1 MCGIAGGFGP
11 LASISVVE
19 IMSKTL
25 VHRGPDEM
33 VSWSDENCALSMTRL
48 AIVDLETGSQPL
60 FNEDKTVVCI
70 FNGEIFNHAEL
81 RSQTLAGHKFI
92 TDHADG
98 EVIPHL
104 YEENGLEFPNELDG
118 MFAIAVWDS
127 EKKNLILCR
136 DHFGIKPLYYTI
148 IDSSIFFASEIKAIL
163 EIPDFVPKFDYCQFN
178 NYFILG
184 HTMAPGTAYA
194 NIKQLLPAQ
203 ILKFDASGEISIADY
218 WSPEGISINEFS
230 DHTMLKDRL
239 LESVKNRMDADV
251 EIGCFLSGGLDSSII
266 ALLASDYGKRKIKTY
281 SLIYPASTRT
291 GKSEDQYWARIVAET
306 INSTHTEVLMTPE
319 IIMSEFSQLVNAF
332 DEPFAGVTSTYFLS
346 KSVASEVKVALT
358 GDGSD
363 EMFGSYFF
371 HRLAAAMDSNQDEV
385 SNQYRLGLSDTE
397 IAELSKFKEEP
408 MRRLNYFRQQGLLP
422 GPFYSE
428 QMIHH
433 LNQAGG
439 NSEAL
444 LLQSY
449 GSLENKYQ
457 NDSKLKQ
464 SLWLDFH
471 DLLPNEI
478 LQFVDRLSMAH
489 SLELRPPFLT
499 KEIYELSL
507 TFSPEKL
514 ISSQTEKEILKKA
527 FSDDLPKELIF
538 REKEGFVLPLA
549 QWLTK
554 EMRPWLLDILD
565 EKRILQHGLL
575 NGSEIE
581 KLARGYLIPD
591 HKKAKLLWKFAFFQ
605 IWWENNA
612 RK

>member
-11 LASISVVE
+11 LASSSVVE
-19 IMSKTL
+19 RMSKSL
-25 VHRGPDEM
+25 SHRGPDEM
-33 VSWSDENCALSMTRL
+33 VSWNDKDCALSMTRL

-60 FNEDKTVVCI
+60 FNEDKTIICI

-81 RSQTLAGHKFI
+81 RNNKLASHKFI

-104 YEENGLEFPNELDG
+104 YEEENLLFPNELDG
-118 MFAIAVWDS
+118 MFAIAMWDS
-127 EKKNLILCR
+127 AEKKLILCR

-148 IDSSIFFASEIKAIL
+148 IERTIFFASEIKAIL
-163 EIPDFVPKFDYCQFN
+163 EIPFFKPKFDYSQFN

-184 HTMAPGTAYA
+184 HTIAPGTAYA
-194 NIKQLLPAQ
+194 NIKQIMPAQ
-203 ILKFDASGEISIADY
+203 ILAFDASG
-218 WSPEGISINEFS
+218 GISKSNYWNPEAILVNEFS
-230 DHTMLKDRL
+230 DHTMLKERL
-239 LESVKNRMDADV
+239 IQSVNRRMEADV
-251 EIGCFLSGGLDSSII
+251 EIGCFLSGGLDSSIV
-266 ALLASDYGKRKIKTY
+266 ALLASDFGKKKIRTY
-281 SLIYPASTRT
+281 SLIYPTSTRM
-291 GKSEDQYWARIVAET
+291 GKSEDEYWARIVAEK

-319 IIMSEFSQLVNAF
+319 KIMSEFTQLVNAF

-346 KSVASEVKVALT
+346 QSVAAEVKVALT

-371 HRLAAAMDSNQDEV
+371 HRLAAAMDSNEDEKL
-385 SNQYRLGLSDTE
+385 NRYRLGLSRSE
-397 IAELSKFKEEP
+397 ITELSKFKEEAV
-408 MRRLNYFRQQGLLP
+408 RRLNFARQHGLLP
-422 GPFYSE
+422 EPYYSA
-428 QMIHH
+428 QMINE
-433 LNQAGG
+433 LNRAGG

-449 GSLENKYQ
+449 GSLSNIRQ
-457 NDSKLKQ
+457 TNSKLKQ

-471 DLLPNEI
+471 ELLPNEI
-478 LQFVDRLSMAH
+478 LPFVDRLAMAH
-489 SLELRPPFLT
+489 SLELRPPFLSRD
-499 KEIYELSL
+499 IYELSL

-514 ISSQTEKEILKKA
+514 ISSQAEKEILKKA
-527 FSDDLPKELIF
+527 FINDLPKELLY

-554 EMRPWLLDILD
+554 EMRPWLLDILN
-565 EKRILQHGLL
+565 EKRIIQHGLL

-605 IWWENNA
+605 IWWESNA